1 MNLEQM
7 EYIVT
12 VANEKSITKAAN
24 KLFISISGM
33 SQAITQLEN
42 ELGIKIFNRSKKGVT
57 PTYEGKIVITK
68 AVKLLETINE
78 LNEEI
83 KNNRN
88 VNLTHLKIL
97 TAPTFSYI
105 LQESIV
111 KFNKENKNVTFE
123 LIEQNPLNI
132 LQSFNKKNY
141 DIAFISAALEELK
154 KEKNIK
160 YEHIHK
166 GHICVAVGRNSP
178 FYSYEFVLPCDLANE
193 KIVIYKASDYN
204 QLYKYTKMNINKA
217 FMTSNK
223 SSLLLELV
231 KESEAILYL
240 HDFSIN
246 NQPMVLNGD
255 IKIIPLKEENYFQ
268 VDFWNIY
275 LETTGL
281 TEVARKF
288 QKVFLEH
295 FKQCIKKS

>member
-7 EYIVT
+7 EYVVT

-57 PTYEGKIVITK
+57 TTYEGKIVITK

-111 KFNKENKNVTFE
+111 KFSKENKNVTFE

-132 LQSFNKKNY
+132 LQSFNKENY
-141 DIAFISAALEELK
+141 DIAFISATLEELK

-178 FYSYEFVLPCDLANE
+178 FYSYEFVLPSDLANE

-204 QLYKYTKMNINKA
+204 QLYKYTKMNINQA
-217 FMTSNK
+217 FMTTNK

-231 KESEAILYL
+231 KESQAILYL
-240 HDFSIN
+240 HDFTIN
-246 NQPMVLNGD
+246 TQPMVLNGD

-275 LETTGL
+275 LEATVL
-281 TEVARKF
+281 TEVAREF
-288 QKVFLEH
+288 LKVFLEH